1 MSEDLAQ
8 ENPNENLVEINNIN
22 EANNNNDN
30 NNDNDNNPIQD
41 EEPKKVNSF
50 STILSI
56 WNTMIGSSTVSLPF
70 NVYNSG
76 IIPAIFLS
84 AIYGLICFYT
94 CKVYIDL
101 GSKHPDFCITI
112 EKYFQKVFGNKIA
125 KIGKII
131 QILFCIL
138 ITLGG
143 LLIYFLIIN
152 QNLYPISCLI
162 LNKIGLEI
170 DGLDLTPEFNRF
182 SIVYLGMI
190 LCIILFPLT
199 IKKDVGFLV
208 KLSSYGIYFISILII
223 FVIGT
228 GISSLIIYFQTIKH
242 FI

>member
-1 MSEDLAQ
+1 MSDDLAQ
-8 ENPNENLVEINNIN
+8 ENPNENLVENNNIN
-22 EANNNNDN
+22 DGNND
-30 NNDNDNNPIQD
+30 DNNPNQD

-101 GSKHPDFCITI
+101 GSKHPDFSITI

-125 KIGKII
+125 KIAKFI

-143 LLIYFLIIN
+143 LLNNIFFNNKPKLISN
-152 QNLYPISCLI
+152 FMPY
-162 LNKIGLEI
+162 
-170 DGLDLTPEFNRF
+170 
-182 SIVYLGMI
+182 
-190 LCIILFPLT
+190 
-199 IKKDVGFLV
+199 V
-208 KLSSYGIYFISILII
+208 K
-223 FVIGT
+223 
-228 GISSLIIYFQTIKH
+228 
-242 FI
+242 